1 MTESKESVWVVALKV
16 AVAVAPAFLLLYQE
30 HQEFR
35 WAVDREVSQVRYRL
49 RLASWRWRVW
59 RRMDGPQRER
69 YVQLH
74 GAPDGD

>member
-16 AVAVAPAFLLLYQE
+16 AVAVAPAFLLL
-30 HQEFR
+30 
-35 WAVDREVSQVRYRL
+35 SQVRYRL

-59 RRMDGPQRER
+59 RRMDGAQRER